1 MLNEFFGGNIFSFE
15 RLLFVNQKGNYV
27 TSSDGNQ
34 AIRNVINYMPE
45 DKKIDRFTDHAFRD
59 TFATHALRAG
69 MNPNTLKEILGH
81 SGLSM
86 TMDLYGHVLEDTKA
100 EEMAKI
106 KLIG

>member
-1 MLNEFFGGNIFSFE
+1 
-15 RLLFVNQKGNYV
+15 
-27 TSSDGNQ
+27 
-34 AIRNVINYMPE
+34 
-45 DKKIDRFTDHAFRD
+45 
-59 TFATHALRAG
+59 